1 MTTTIVPRAT
11 TTQAAPVRRAARPI
25 PTTRL
30 VKVELRKMFNTRSG
44 FWMLI
49 SIGVLS
55 VIATGAVIVFAPE
68 RAVTYESFATA
79 IGFPMSVILPMIA
92 ILAVTSEWSQR
103 SGLTTFTLV
112 PSRGRVIGAK
122 AIATV
127 LVGLGSVAVAFA
139 VGAIGNLAGS
149 ALAGVDT
156 VWDVSL
162 SAAHQIVL
170 GNLVGMAIGFTLG
183 VVLRASAA
191 AIVGYFVVSLVLPGI
206 LVLLAS
212 VREWFLDLQPWI
224 DWNYTQVELFDGAT
238 NTGEEWAHARLD
250 HGDLDRLSP
259 RRRAARPAPLRGQ
272 VVTRTGCG
280 DSHSATDHLED
291 DEHPP
296 RCCPTPGHP
305 LGDGHRARSSAAGS
319 SAGSTPLD

>member
-1 MTTTIVPRAT
+1 MTAAIVPRAT
-11 TTQAAPVRRAARPI
+11 TTQTARVRRTDQPI
-25 PTTRL
+25 PITRL

-44 FWMLI
+44 FWMLV

-55 VIATGAVIVFAPE
+55 PIATGSVIIFAPDSD
-68 RAVTYESFATA
+68 VTYETFARA
-79 IGFPMSVILPMIA
+79 SGFPMSVILPMIA

-122 AIATV
+122 AIATP
-127 LVGLGSVAVAFA
+127 LVGLGSVALDFA
-139 VGAIGNLAGS
+139 VGALGHVAGS

-162 SAAHQIVL
+162 STAPQMVL

-183 VVLRASAA
+183 VVLRNSAG

-206 LVLLAS
+206 LELLAL

-224 DWNYTQVELFDGAT
+224 DWNYTQVELFEGAT
-238 NTGEEWAHARLD
+238 NTGEEWAML
-250 HGDLDRLSP
+250 
-259 RRRAARPAPLRGQ
+259 
-272 VVTRTGCG
+272 
-280 DSHSATDHLED
+280 
-291 DEHPP
+291 
-296 RCCPTPGHP
+296 
-305 LGDGHRARSSAAGS
+305 
-319 SAGSTPLD
+319 GSTTMIWIVVPLVVGLLFLRRSEVK

>member
-1 MTTTIVPRAT
+1 MTATIVPPAT
-11 TTQAAPVRRAARPI
+11 ATARRPAQPI
-25 PTTRL
+25 PITRL

-55 VIATGAVIVFAPE
+55 VIATGAVIIFAPDTDI
-68 RAVTYESFATA
+68 TYASFATA

-122 AIATV
+122 AVATL

-139 VGAIGNLAGS
+139 VGTLGNVAGS

-156 VWDVSL
+156 VWNVSL
-162 SAAHQIVL
+162 SMAPQMVL

-183 VVLRASAA
+183 VVLRNSAA
-191 AIVGYFVVSLVLPGI
+191 AIVGYFVVSLVMPGI
-206 LVLLAS
+206 LVLLAQ
-212 VREWFLDLQPWI
+212 VRSWFEDLQPWI
-224 DWNYTQVELFDGAT
+224 DWNETQVALFEGAT
-238 NTGEEWAHARLD
+238 NTGEEWAML
-250 HGDLDRLSP
+250 
-259 RRRAARPAPLRGQ
+259 
-272 VVTRTGCG
+272 
-280 DSHSATDHLED
+280 
-291 DEHPP
+291 
-296 RCCPTPGHP
+296 
-305 LGDGHRARSSAAGS
+305 
-319 SAGSTPLD
+319 GSTTMIWIVIPLVVGVLFLRRSEVK

>member
-1 MTTTIVPRAT
+1 MTATIVPPAT
-11 TTQAAPVRRAARPI
+11 TTEAAPVRRTARPI

-55 VIATGAVIVFAPE
+55 VIATGAVIIFAPDS
-68 RAVTYESFATA
+68 AVTYESFATA
-79 IGFPMSVILPMIA
+79 IGLPMSVILPMIA

-127 LVGLGSVAVAFA
+127 LVGLGSMAVAFA
-139 VGAIGNLAGS
+139 VGAVGNLAGS

-162 SAAHQIVL
+162 VHASQIVL

-183 VVLRASAA
+183 VVPRNSAG
-191 AIVGYFVVSLVLPGI
+191 AIVGYFVVSLVMPGI
-206 LVLLAS
+206 LVLLAQ
-212 VREWFLDLQPWI
+212 VRSWFEDLQPWI
-224 DWNYTQVELFDGAT
+224 DWNETQVALFEGAT
-238 NTGEEWAHARLD
+238 NTGEEWAMLASTTMIWILVPLVV
-250 HGDLDRLSP
+250 GLLFL
-259 RRRAARPAPLRGQ
+259 RRSE
-272 VVTRTGCG
+272 VK
-280 DSHSATDHLED
+280 
-291 DEHPP
+291 
-296 RCCPTPGHP
+296 
-305 LGDGHRARSSAAGS
+305 
-319 SAGSTPLD
+319 